1 MMLKQLFCLQVYNC
15 TGRVFPRR
23 FVLPLHISSDTAT
36 GHNLNTRPSS
46 QATCVKTDKDTVRS
60 GRAGGCQEGGGRRG
74 RRNVST
80 VQSC

>member
-1 MMLKQLFCLQVYNC
+1 MMLKQLLCLQVYNC

-46 QATCVKTDKDTVRS
+46 QATCVKTDKDTVG
-60 GRAGGCQEGGGRRG
+60 GRGVSGRRG
-74 RRNVST
+74 RNVST